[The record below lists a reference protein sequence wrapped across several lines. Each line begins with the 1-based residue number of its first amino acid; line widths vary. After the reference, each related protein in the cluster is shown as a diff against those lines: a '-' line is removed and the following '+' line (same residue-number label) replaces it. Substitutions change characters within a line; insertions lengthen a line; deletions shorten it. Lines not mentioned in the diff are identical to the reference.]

1 MFADLLLEEIQPR
14 EIDVKNIPDIE
25 LTESLEYDLQK
36 MLEEEEGSFSKVS
49 DKTSVVQTDKN
60 YVFFS
65 NQWLY
70 LAVLCKK
77 YAESLKPYGDFFD
90 KKIRGNQHVMSALV
104 KKDFADADWIELI
117 PEQVDRER
125 MIKFIEADSTYRPG
139 KALLNGDKARSI
151 KDIFGSC
158 ILKKIAVPEASS
170 AYLGNLIY
178 YLAKRPDLYDRLE
191 KEVTFQIGNAGNA
204 KKLSRITKDCARQI
218 IDVIYNIDKFEKIKS
233 LLDINEK
240 NVKVNI
246 SRTGGLLPAG
256 NFLRYLFARPN
267 SDLYAG
273 DSDKARVFVD
283 KEYTISFETENV
295 ECRLT
300 TEWVDSELVE
310 GGNGNY
316 LKALI
321 AIVNEYYKENIEI
334 KTILGERYLYMI
346 KEKFEFKDLPE
357 VLKTDFARRYITS
370 LLAKPFVILTGNSG
384 TGKTRISKQFAE
396 YLEWESDEGKKNW
409 VIIPVGADWTDNTKI
424 LGYYNPLAEDGNG
437 KYEKTKIV
445 ELIEEANRHKEIP
458 YFVILDEMNL
468 SHVERYFSDFLSHM
482 ETPDTP
488 FELEGYTRRLD
499 YPENMFVVGTVNIDE
514 TTYMFSPKVL
524 DRANVIEFKP
534 QKEDV
539 FKVFSA
545 AGTVGKMVPV
555 NDGSAQ
561 AFLKL
566 AKEIRTGKFA
576 VDEDLTHYYTD
587 VDGDFTGSNLDYVE
601 GVFSDIY
608 EIVQKYDFEFAFRT
622 VKEIRNYIAAAYELL
637 EKTEFN
643 LNQIIDEQLLQKI
656 LPKIHGNK
664 KEIGQML
671 EELTGLCDKYS
682 LVLSKKKIEQM
693 KGKLAKVQYASF
705 I

>member
-14 EIDVKNIPDIE
+14 EIDVKNIRDIE

-158 ILKKIAVPEASS
+158 ILKKIAVPDASS

>member
-158 ILKKIAVPEASS
+158 ILKKIAVPDASS

-555 NDGSAQ
+555 NDGS
-561 AFLKL
+561 
-566 AKEIRTGKFA
+566 
-576 VDEDLTHYYTD
+576 
-587 VDGDFTGSNLDYVE
+587 NLDYVE

>member
-1 MFADLLLEEIQPR
+1 MVYRQTLEI
-14 EIDVKNIPDIE
+14 KNIWFKVIAT
-25 LTESLEYDLQK
+25 LILSIIF
-36 MLEEEEGSFSKVS
+36 MSFSFLNIFPVFPIQVSAVLFWAVSICFLTFYIGYLIRYHS
-49 DKTSVVQTDKN
+49 DKW
-60 YVFFS
+60 Y
-65 NQWLY
+65 Y
-70 LAVLCKK
+70 LNSELVLCRLFHKK
-77 YAESLKPYGDFFD
+77 
-90 KKIRGNQHVMSALV
+90 
-104 KKDFADADWIELI
+104 
-117 PEQVDRER
+117 
-125 MIKFIEADSTYRPG
+125 
-139 KALLNGDKARSI
+139 
-151 KDIFGSC
+151 
-158 ILKKIAVPEASS
+158 
-170 AYLGNLIY
+170 
-178 YLAKRPDLYDRLE
+178 
-191 KEVTFQIGNAGNA
+191 
-204 KKLSRITKDCARQI
+204 
-218 IDVIYNIDKFEKIKS
+218 
-233 LLDINEK
+233 
-240 NVKVNI
+240 VKVNI

-468 SHVERYFSDFLSHM
+468 SHVERYFSDF
-482 ETPDTP
+482 
-488 FELEGYTRRLD
+488 
-499 YPENMFVVGTVNIDE
+499 
-514 TTYMFSPKVL
+514 
-524 DRANVIEFKP
+524 
-534 QKEDV
+534 
-539 FKVFSA
+539 
-545 AGTVGKMVPV
+545 
-555 NDGSAQ
+555 
-561 AFLKL
+561 
-566 AKEIRTGKFA
+566 
-576 VDEDLTHYYTD
+576 
-587 VDGDFTGSNLDYVE
+587 
-601 GVFSDIY
+601 
-608 EIVQKYDFEFAFRT
+608 
-622 VKEIRNYIAAAYELL
+622 
-637 EKTEFN
+637 
-643 LNQIIDEQLLQKI
+643 
-656 LPKIHGNK
+656 
-664 KEIGQML
+664 
-671 EELTGLCDKYS
+671 
-682 LVLSKKKIEQM
+682 
-693 KGKLAKVQYASF
+693 
-705 I
+705 

>member
-1 MFADLLLEEIQPR
+1 M
-14 EIDVKNIPDIE
+14 
-25 LTESLEYDLQK
+25 
-36 MLEEEEGSFSKVS
+36 
-49 DKTSVVQTDKN
+49 
-60 YVFFS
+60 
-65 NQWLY
+65 
-70 LAVLCKK
+70 
-77 YAESLKPYGDFFD
+77 
-90 KKIRGNQHVMSALV
+90 
-104 KKDFADADWIELI
+104 
-117 PEQVDRER
+117 
-125 MIKFIEADSTYRPG
+125 
-139 KALLNGDKARSI
+139 
-151 KDIFGSC
+151 
-158 ILKKIAVPEASS
+158 KKIAVPDASS

>member
-1 MFADLLLEEIQPR
+1 MESQIT
-14 EIDVKNIPDIE
+14 IDV
-25 LTESLEYDLQK
+25 
-36 MLEEEEGSFSKVS
+36 
-49 DKTSVVQTDKN
+49 
-60 YVFFS
+60 
-65 NQWLY
+65 
-70 LAVLCKK
+70 
-77 YAESLKPYGDFFD
+77 
-90 KKIRGNQHVMSALV
+90 
-104 KKDFADADWIELI
+104 
-117 PEQVDRER
+117 
-125 MIKFIEADSTYRPG
+125 
-139 KALLNGDKARSI
+139 
-151 KDIFGSC
+151 
-158 ILKKIAVPEASS
+158 
-170 AYLGNLIY
+170 Y